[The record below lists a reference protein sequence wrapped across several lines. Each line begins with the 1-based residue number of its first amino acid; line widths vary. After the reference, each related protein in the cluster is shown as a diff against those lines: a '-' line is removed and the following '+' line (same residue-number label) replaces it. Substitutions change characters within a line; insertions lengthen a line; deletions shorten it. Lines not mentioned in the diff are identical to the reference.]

1 MLSLF
6 SMCNLSGIQWKIQ
19 NINQASPFW
28 LDLSSKLLLCNRH
41 QLKCLNSPVSLSISQ
56 SFYLWLLGVSSL
68 LTSLSVISHFLRDK
82 YLISFFRPIRLQVF
96 FFFFLELYIPNT
108 TETRESLRGKNCI
121 NPVRSHNFKG
131 QITSSSACFWP
142 LSSAFK
148 LLFLKYLVIFFWE
161 IVSLMQDIL
170 SSSGWTSLRLHLKF
184 N

>member
-1 MLSLF
+1 MLNQVYFSFCPLFKRNFPSPAMLSLF

-96 FFFFLELYIPNT
+96 FFFFPGALYSKHHRDQREPQRKKLHKPSAIP
-108 TETRESLRGKNCI
+108 
-121 NPVRSHNFKG
+121 
-131 QITSSSACFWP
+131 
-142 LSSAFK
+142 
-148 LLFLKYLVIFFWE
+148 
-161 IVSLMQDIL
+161 
-170 SSSGWTSLRLHLKF
+170 
-184 N
+184 